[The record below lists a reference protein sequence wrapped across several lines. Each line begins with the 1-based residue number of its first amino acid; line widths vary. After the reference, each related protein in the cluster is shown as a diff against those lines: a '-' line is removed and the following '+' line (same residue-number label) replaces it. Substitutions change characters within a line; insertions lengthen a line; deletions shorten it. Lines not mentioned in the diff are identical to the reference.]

1 MSSFF
6 QSFPLMLAMHSGKI
20 YMPASFSLWSQLNFL
35 FMHFTEPFCE
45 ERNNPALLSRS
56 CDNVTQ
62 KLRQAER
69 LVHEFYIW
77 FLFNLYFNFVSKNS
91 LRTFLLIYEIFA
103 LCFIYLEYSHYVYLI
118 SLDSFL
124 YLFLYIQCVSKIS
137 MFVCVFAQQQKS
149 GFQGQL

>member
-1 MSSFF
+1 
-6 QSFPLMLAMHSGKI
+6 MLAMHSGKI

-103 LCFIYLEYSHYVYLI
+103 LCLH
-118 SLDSFL
+118 
-124 YLFLYIQCVSKIS
+124 YLFGIFALCLPYLFRLCLTFIS
-137 MFVCVFAQQQKS
+137 VYSVCVKN
-149 GFQGQL
+149 